1 MTLGILPPTNLIVTE
16 DVNSTVEYCVAVT
29 VPDITDPIERSD
41 FFVCVSTVDGT
52 AMGKNNPCMTHLASF
67 PAIRCT
73 SFVDSMTQKLNY
85 LGLFQGLSCFFF
97 TCSSASVCV
106 FTLTNRKMY

>member
-1 MTLGILPPTNLIVTE
+1 MTLGISPPTNLVVTE
-16 DVNSTVEYCVAVT
+16 DVNLTVEYCVAIT
-29 VPDITDPIERSD
+29 VPDMTDPIERSD

-73 SFVDSMTQKLNY
+73 SFVYMTQKLNY
-85 LGLFQGLSCFFF
+85 LALFQGLSCFCFF
-97 TCSSASVCV
+97 PCSSVLVCV
-106 FTLTNRKMY
+106 FALTNRKMY